1 MASNS
6 TTLSTS
12 TPVVPNLIGLES
24 LSAMQTDMQ
33 WINQYGNSFFNYSG
47 MNTDAQYAVLLNYMQ
62 QALAALAKG
71 LATCQAQMP
80 TSKS

>member
-12 TPVVPNLIGLES
+12 TPVVPNLIGLQS
-24 LSAMQTDMQ
+24 LSVMQTDMQ

-62 QALAALAKG
+62 QALAALAEG

>member
-12 TPVVPNLIGLES
+12 TPVVPNLIGLQS
-24 LSAMQTDMQ
+24 LSVMQTDMQ

-47 MNTDAQYAVLLNYMQ
+47 MNTDAQYAALLNYMQ
-62 QALAALAKG
+62 QALAALAEA

-80 TSKS
+80 TSKR